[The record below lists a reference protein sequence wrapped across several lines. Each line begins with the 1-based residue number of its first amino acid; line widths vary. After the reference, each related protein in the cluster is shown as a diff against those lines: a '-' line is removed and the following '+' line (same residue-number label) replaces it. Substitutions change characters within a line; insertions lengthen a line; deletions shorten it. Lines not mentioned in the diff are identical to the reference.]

1 MSITVFF
8 EEEQNSYLNEYN
20 KDKKRFE
27 RIPLITRN
35 YETGW
40 PLLQVSLFTPTV
52 SEIPMYEH
60 ALGGGKCHY
69 FYIGAFN
76 FACLLAKI
84 PGKMEI
90 LGSYGHKAEP
100 EHLKVDNVGMFL
112 DGFVFH
118 HKAIGIKI
126 SSESGAYGKT
136 LTVECPE
143 GDSSKLREALD
154 DSFSFALKK
163 GAQMSAVG
171 GWRDSPALS
180 ASAIKDSLDDDVAV
194 FSNGQIFVDLGQLID
209 RVVKDPEIKE
219 YLATVFRV
227 NEFLDLKNKNSEF
240 KPSAPLVERDVTVPE
255 NIQKESEDVH
265 KIEVNPMLVSLYFKI
280 KIMRDYGDTLSKKD
294 KKKGESVIKL
304 ADKLKEKV
312 DCFNETVSQRKPD
325 NNEVTLFQSEFKR
338 LLHSQDEQ
346 MKEHREIWKPIVAN
360 ILISLTIFGL
370 LAIGVRAGINV
381 INALRKNEEV
391 ELSDVLFFAKTKSVR
406 KADAIEKEVDSIDFN
421 KKIK

>member
-1 MSITVFF
+1 MSIAVFSA
-8 EEEQNSYLNEYN
+8 EEQNSYLNEYN

-27 RIPLITRN
+27 RIPLIPRN

-52 SEIPMYEH
+52 SETPLYEH

-84 PGKMEI
+84 PGKVEI

-136 LTVECPE
+136 LTVECSE
-143 GDSSKLREALD
+143 GDSSKLRGALD
-154 DSFSFALKK
+154 NSFSFALRK

-180 ASAIKDSLDDDVAV
+180 ASEIKDSLNEDVAV

-209 RVVKDPEIKE
+209 HLVKDPEIKE

-227 NEFLDLKNKNSEF
+227 NEFLDLKNTNSEF

-255 NIQKESEDVH
+255 NIQKESEDVR

-280 KIMRDYGDTLSKKD
+280 KLMRDYGDALSKKD
-294 KKKGESVIKL
+294 KKGEDVIKL
-304 ADKLKEKV
+304 AVKLKEKV

-370 LAIGVRAGINV
+370 LAVGVRAGINV
-381 INALRKNEEV
+381 INALRKNEEM
-391 ELSDVLFFAKTKSVR
+391 ELSDVLFFAKTKSER
-406 KADAIEKEVDSIDFN
+406 KANAIEEEVDSIDFN
-421 KKIK
+421 KNTK